1 MSEYDTQPIF
11 KSELIEKK
19 HFPVF
24 DTFRFFAFLKV
35 FLQHLPIFAF
45 AWFNVL
51 RAGGII
57 GVQFFFVLSGFLI
70 TYIIFN
76 EKKQTGTY
84 SLKNFFARRI
94 LRIWP
99 LFYLLVGVSYVIPYI
114 LAALHQH
121 KVINGYEPA
130 WWVSCLFLENYKMIF
145 THSFP
150 REEELS
156 VTWSLCVEEHFYIIW
171 GLLLWIFPI
180 KAFPKIAAACIVCA
194 LVARSIFAHYNLD
207 PTDVFTTIDLFALGA
222 IPAYLLVFHAEEVA
236 HFINKVPRMLYLIFL
251 ALVVVYV
258 IAIAQI
264 KNVTTIHIWLTTL
277 SGIIFSALIF
287 LSTQNRKFF
296 NPSAVLTKAGTYTYG
311 LYMYHILII
320 VLLVRLFDKLHLP
333 LDQPLYATVY
343 VIVALVGT
351 YICSVLS
358 YRFFEMPFL
367 KMKQFFRS
375 RKPSATSS
383 DA

>member
-1 MSEYDTQPIF
+1 MSEHATPPIPQGQ
-11 KSELIEKK
+11 LIEKK
-19 HFPVF
+19 HFQVF

-35 FLQHLPIFAF
+35 FLQHLPIVAF

-76 EKKQTGTY
+76 EKNQTGTY
-84 SLKNFFARRI
+84 SLKNFFARRV

-99 LFYLLVGVSYVIPYI
+99 LFYLLVAVSYAIPYI
-114 LAALHQH
+114 LEALHQH
-121 KVINGYEPA
+121 KVMNGYKPT

-180 KAFPKIAAACIVCA
+180 KAFPKIAAACIACA
-194 LVARSIFAHYNLD
+194 LIARSIFAHYNLD
-207 PTDVFTTIDLFALGA
+207 PTDVFTSMDLFALGA
-222 IPAYLLVFHAEEVA
+222 IPAYLLVFHGEAVA
-236 HFINKVPRMLYLIFL
+236 RFINKVPRALYLTFL
-251 ALVVVYV
+251 TLVVVYV

-264 KNVTTIHIWLTTL
+264 KNVTTINIWLTSL
-277 SGIIFSALIF
+277 SGIIFSLLIF

-296 NPSAVLTKAGTYTYG
+296 EPPAMLTKAGTYTYG

-320 VLLVRLFDKLHLP
+320 VLLVRVFDRLQLSF
-333 LDQPLYATVY
+333 DSPLYATIY
-343 VIVALVGT
+343 VVVALAGT
-351 YICSVLS
+351 YTCSVIS

-367 KMKQFFRS
+367 KMKRFFRA
-375 RKPSATSS
+375 RKVRK
-383 DA
+383 